1 MLRLFSR
8 EADHLVPVDAAV
20 LAATPMPVPAV
31 SGADLADAGM
41 AAAPSFALPA
51 APRKQ
56 DPIWFDLVNP
66 EPREIR
72 LVEEALGL
80 ALPTRDEMEEIELSA
95 RLYQE
100 DGAEFMT
107 MTALAGLDGDDP
119 VKTPVTFILKGAS
132 LVTIRYADPKPFAAF
147 LARARR
153 PNGLACVGG
162 ETVMLGLLEAI
173 IDRMADVLERVGNE
187 IDGVSREVFRAKT
200 VKGGKSAGTRGKGA
214 AGEGTRDL
222 QALIEQI
229 GRKGDLLTAT
239 RESLVSISRL
249 VAYHAALEAPTRKG
263 AKDIRQRVKLLQRDA
278 GSLGDHAQFLQDKIN
293 FLLDATLGLI
303 NLEQNQIIKIF
314 TVASV
319 AFLPPTLVASIYG
332 MNFETMPELSWQI
345 GYPMALVIMLLSALL
360 PFLVFKRK
368 GWL

>member
-8 EADHLVPVDAAV
+8 EAEHLVPVDKDV
-20 LAATPMPVPAV
+20 LVT
-31 SGADLADAGM
+31 
-41 AAAPSFALPA
+41 AAAPISRMPTPHMAGAEPSTEEPPVVEPA
-51 APRKQ
+51 VARKSG
-56 DPIWFDLVNP
+56 PIWYDLVNP
-66 EPREIR
+66 EPGEIR

-80 ALPTRDEMEEIELSA
+80 DLPTRDEMEEIELSA

-119 VKTPVTFILKGAS
+119 VKTPVTFILKASS
-132 LVTIRYADPKPFAAF
+132 LVTIRYAEPKPFAAF

-162 ETVMLGLLEAI
+162 ETVMLGILEAI

-187 IDGVSREVFRAKT
+187 IDGVSREVFRAKSSGN
-200 VKGGKSAGTRGKGA
+200 KGHAGGKAGTS
-214 AGEGTRDL
+214 TRDL

-249 VAYHAALEAPTRKG
+249 VAYHAALEAPARKG
-263 AKDIRQRVKLLQRDA
+263 AKDTRQRIKLLQRDA

-345 GYPMALVIMLLSALL
+345 GYPMALAIMLLSALL